1 MFTSNAADSRTKL
14 LHSAMNEDP
23 PSPGCSYYS
32 SGRAP
37 PPRSV
42 VLQRAHNPRQRK
54 AVASD
59 AFPETEIMFPLLPE
73 SRLDAWS
80 AGGPADSPPGTPTPG
95 RPSANSRLL
104 AASTVRLASSSA
116 ARNSL
121 RTSLDGG
128 SRMGSQRLSA
138 TRDTRPARSVSS
150 GFFKK
155 IFRGTPP
162 KYSAP
167 PQPKDTPPELSFSE
181 VMMRYHEQSPE
192 SGNSLGSGTK
202 KTISERK
209 TMPEVVP
216 AAPPPAHRK
225 KRFTAHD
232 RKMVYVKI
240 LQDALNNQDSCPNSA
255 LMVTPDADS
264 GWFLVSFHVWVR
276 HDHQPLK
283 DVVAAKRFPK
293 PGATYFVHGGT
304 GTL

>member
-1 MFTSNAADSRTKL
+1 MASN
-14 LHSAMNEDP
+14 
-23 PSPGCSYYS
+23 
-32 SGRAP
+32 
-37 PPRSV
+37 
-42 VLQRAHNPRQRK
+42 
-54 AVASD
+54 

-80 AGGPADSPPGTPTPG
+80 AGGPADSPPGTPSQ
-95 RPSANSRLL
+95 RQSVNSRAL
-104 AASTVRLASSSA
+104 AASTMRLASSSA

-128 SRMGSQRLSA
+128 SRLGSQRLSA
-138 TRDTRPARSVSS
+138 TRDTRPTRSVSS
-150 GFFKK
+150 GFFKR

-167 PQPKDTPPELSFSE
+167 PQQKDTPPELSFSE
-181 VMMRYHEQSPE
+181 VMMRYHQQSPD
-192 SGNSLGSGTK
+192 SGNSFGSGPK
-202 KTISERK
+202 KTTLERK
-209 TMPEVVP
+209 SMPEVVP

-255 LMVTPDADS
+255 LMVTPDADG

-283 DVVAAKRFPK
+283 DVVAPKRFPK